1 MVECPICRTSNP
13 PGSLSCLKCNT
24 PIEIDASETL
34 PGDTT
39 DATQIINPAEADST
53 DDDATIAGVGGTTGW
68 SVPIQRRGPTDPNA
82 PLEPGAVLG
91 DRYEIIKALGE
102 GGMGAVYKARDR
114 ELDRLVALKLIRP
127 ELANHPDILRRF
139 KQELILARQVTHK
152 NVIRIFDLG
161 MADGRKF
168 ITMDFI
174 EGRDLKSILMERKKL
189 PVQEAV
195 PIMQQVCRGLEAAHT
210 EGVIHRDLK
219 PQNVMV
225 DAEGRA
231 WVMDFGLAGSKDL
244 AGMTRTGALLGTPD
258 YMSPEQARGE
268 KVDARSDLFSL
279 GIIFYEALTGQLP
292 FEADTMMA
300 TLARRI
306 KEKAVPPVT
315 LEPSIPQH
323 LNDVVLKC
331 LEADAAKRYQT
342 TGEILADLS
351 GSGATLAGSSSMS
364 LISLASIGV
373 GTQFGPRYRIE
384 SLIGEGGMG
393 KVYKA
398 HDNDLDRTVALKL
411 VRAELASDPNSMQR
425 FKQELLLASR
435 ISHKNIL
442 RIHDLGDVGGV
453 KFISMAYVEGEDL
466 ADVITKT
473 GKLPMDRAVLIARQ
487 LAGALAAAHDEGVVH
502 RDLKPRNVLVDRA
515 ETVYISDFG
524 LAKSL
529 EGQASTLM
537 TRAGE
542 VLGTPRYMS
551 PEQAESKPA
560 DHRSDLYSFGVILYE
575 MVTGDA
581 PFSGESML
589 QVMYQHVSQRPKD
602 PKLANPDLPDYMAQI
617 ILRCLEKDPAE
628 RYQSARDI
636 LTDLEAGRAP
646 QRTLRARLPKGARL
660 KRWAVA
666 AAVVMVLAAAVG
678 IPAVRNAWVGLIV
691 RTSTGSNNAAAG
703 KQIYLAVLP
712 FRILGNEPSLKF
724 VAEGVRDALSAKLF
738 QMKNVYV
745 AADAAVETASKQQQP
760 LEKVARGL
768 GVKLLV
774 QGSVQGSGDKFSVIV
789 TLDDT
794 ASGRRAWTQEFSG
807 LRQDLLTIED
817 EIYGRLVDA
826 LELKPT
832 NEEQARGAARPTED
846 ISAYEFYLRSRNM
859 LRGKRDVKII
869 NAAIDLYD
877 QAIKKDARFALA
889 YAGLSD
895 ASMYMYDFQKD
906 RLWAEK
912 ALGAAQQANRLNDTL
927 PEVHFSLGSAYTLT
941 GRNAEAIAELK
952 RALELA
958 PKSDDG
964 YRRLGNA
971 YMSAGRQQEAIDAF
985 LKAVEVNPYFWQNH
999 NQLGR
1004 AYFQLGQNE
1013 KALQAFRRVTE
1024 LEPDGESGYANIG
1037 AVYYQQG
1044 KWTECIAAFEEAI
1057 KHQPTF
1063 EAYTNI
1069 GVANFFL
1076 GRYDDSVK
1084 MFEKAVAINPNQAIT
1099 FGNLADAYR
1108 ALGQREKAMAAY
1120 DKAIALEYK
1129 AFQVNP
1135 RDAASLGSL
1144 GLYYAKKGESKQ
1156 ALNFIG
1162 RARAIDSN
1170 DNDLIYSEAVIYAL
1184 AGRQSEALQSLREAL
1199 KKGSSPKQAQAD
1211 PDLNSLH
1218 SLPEFQKLLQEFGSK
1233 T

>member
-1 MVECPICRTSNP
+1 
-13 PGSLSCLKCNT
+13 
-24 PIEIDASETL
+24 
-34 PGDTT
+34 
-39 DATQIINPAEADST
+39 
-53 DDDATIAGVGGTTGW
+53 
-68 SVPIQRRGPTDPNA
+68 
-82 PLEPGAVLG
+82 
-91 DRYEIIKALGE
+91 
-102 GGMGAVYKARDR
+102 VYKARDR

-174 EGRDLKSILMERKKL
+174 EGRDLKSILTERSKL
-189 PVQEAV
+189 PPDEALA
-195 PIMQQVCRGLEAAHT
+195 IMQQVCRGLEAAHT

-219 PQNVMV
+219 PQNIMV
-225 DAEGRA
+225 DDEGRV

-279 GIIFYEALTGQLP
+279 GIIFYEALTGKLP
-292 FEADTMMA
+292 FEAPTMMA

-306 KEKAVPPVT
+306 KEKAAPPVT
-315 LEPSIPQH
+315 LEPAIPQH
-323 LNDVVLKC
+323 LNDVVMKC
-331 LEADAAKRYQT
+331 LEADSTKRYQT
-342 TGEILADLS
+342 TGEVLADLS
-351 GSGATLAGSSSMS
+351 GSGATLAGASSMS
-364 LISLASIGV
+364 MISLASIGV

-411 VRAELASDPNSMQR
+411 VRSELASDPSSMQR

-453 KFISMAYVEGEDL
+453 KFISMAYVEGQDL
-466 ADVITKT
+466 ADVIAKT
-473 GKLPMDRAVLIARQ
+473 GKLPLDRAVPIARQ

-502 RDLKPRNVLVDRA
+502 RDLKPRNVLVDRT
-515 ETVYISDFG
+515 ETVYVSDFG

-560 DHRSDLYSFGVILYE
+560 DHRSDLYSLGVILYE

-602 PKLANPDLPDYMAQI
+602 PKLANPGLPDYMAQI

-646 QRTLRARLPKGARL
+646 QRTLRARLPKAARL
-660 KRWAVA
+660 KRWAAV
-666 AAVVMVLAAAVG
+666 AAVVIVLAAAAG
-678 IPAVRNAWVGLIV
+678 IPSVRNAWVGLLV
-691 RTSTGSNNAAAG
+691 RTPAGSDTAAAG

-712 FRILGNEPSLKF
+712 FRILGNEPSLKY

-738 QMKNVYV
+738 QMKSVYV
-745 AADAAVETASKQQQP
+745 AADAAVETASRQQQP
-760 LEKVARGL
+760 LDKVARGL

-794 ASGRRAWTQEFSG
+794 VSGRRAWTQEFSG

-817 EIYGRLVDA
+817 QIYGRLVDA
-826 LELKPT
+826 LELKPS
-832 NEEQARGAARPTED
+832 NEELARGAARPTED

-877 QAIKKDARFALA
+877 QAIKKDSRFALA

-912 ALGAAQQANRLNDTL
+912 ALGAAQQANRLNDSL

-985 LKAVEVNPYFWQNH
+985 QKAVEVNPYFWQNH

-1004 AYFQLGQNE
+1004 VYFQLGQNE

-1037 AVYYQQG
+1037 AVYYQLG

-1076 GRYDDSVK
+1076 GRYNDSVK
-1084 MFEKAVAINPNQAIT
+1084 MFEKAVALNPNQAIT

-1108 ALGQREKAMAAY
+1108 ALGQREKAVAAY

-1199 KKGSSPKQAQAD
+1199 KKGSSAKQAQAD

-1218 SLPEFQKLLQEFGSK
+1218 SLPEFQKLLQEFGNK